1 MQYAALIRP
10 VIDRVYVGMR
20 AAVRD
25 RTQQVVEQTGLR
37 PGFSIS
43 FYFGLL
49 ARPMSAAGFAAAT
62 TYSGSDMT
70 DELEQGIAVVDG
82 FGTWELTAT
91 GRALALALQRA
102 IADGAEEFW
111 NNKHIATMPGLAVL
125 PRLAELLGTLLQ
137 AGAATGGPAFTAMS
151 PVYEPSDAS
160 PALRVTSRMGALRHH
175 RADAHRAA
183 WAAAGL
189 TLPELLALRAR
200 PTVRNGRPSKKRRT
214 GATHRSTSPLRAGTL
229 GVPRHPGSSAG
240 LKLLARTTKAA
251 PFTGTS

>member
-137 AGAATGGPAFTAMS
+137 AGAATGGPAFAAMS
-151 PVYEPSDAS
+151 PVYEPADAS

-189 TLPELLALRAR
+189 TLPELLALPDGPQRQAIEEE
-200 PTVRNGRPSKKRRT
+200 TNRRD
-214 GATHRSTSPLRAGTL
+214 APIYQALSEQERWEFLAIL
-229 GVPRHPGSSAG
+229 AALPG
-240 LKLLARTTKAA
+240 
-251 PFTGTS
+251 